1 MKKIFIILF
10 VIYFIKGYSQ
20 SNSLFHF
27 NSSDRDL
34 VQSVD
39 WAKNKALSF
48 SHDERDPVGFWYEAA
63 LPNREAFCVRDVS
76 HQSIGAEILGLRS
89 HNLNMVLKFTENISK
104 SRNYTT
110 YWEINR
116 YNKPAP
122 VDYNNDKD
130 FWYNLPANFDM
141 IYAIKRL
148 HNWTGNDQYIN
159 NPVIQN
165 FISLSLN
172 EYVKEWQ
179 IDYNHALTRNR
190 YMYVQPMNEFHEN
203 RFGNSRGI
211 PTYYERGNILSYL
224 GIDLTASYIAAI
236 KSQIE
241 ILKLQN
247 SDKSNIDKY
256 IKKLH
261 KELNFLNTFW
271 WDDAQN
277 AYKSIIYQD
286 KTHEFYSIGED
297 EAFHH
302 YLLYFDVL
310 EENKRIFD
318 IINWYQENQHKL
330 IIELKS
336 YLPVLFYQYGNS
348 ELANELLKEL
358 CSIKN
363 ARRNYPEISF
373 TVIEHITRGLMGI
386 DVNQNRIETI
396 SRLAQNQKWAS
407 VDGIP
412 VIGSVIGVKHKGKNK
427 TIFEN
432 LGDKKIVWK
441 VKFEGNY
448 NMIEVNNI
456 KISTFKENEYGK
468 HISYAIVSVEPNE
481 KITAIALK

>member
-1 MKKIFIILF
+1 MKKISILLFII
-10 VIYFIKGYSQ
+10 YFSKGYSQ

-27 NSSDRDL
+27 NSSDKDL
-34 VQSVD
+34 AQTVD
-39 WAKNKALSF
+39 WAKNRALSF
-48 SHDERDPVGFWYEAA
+48 SHDDKDPVGYWYEAA

-76 HQSIGAEILGLRS
+76 HQSIGAEILGLRF
-89 HNLNMVLKFTENISK
+89 HNLNMILKFCENISK
-104 SRNYTT
+104 SKNYAT

-122 VDYNNDKD
+122 VDYNDDKD
-130 FWYNLPANFDM
+130 FWYNLPANFDL

-148 HNWTGNDQYIN
+148 HNWTRNDQYIN
-159 NPVIQN
+159 NPVIKN

-179 IDYNHALTRNR
+179 IDSNHALSRNR
-190 YMYVQPMNEFHEN
+190 YMYVQPMNEFNKN

-211 PTYYERGNILSYL
+211 PTYYERGNKLSYL

-247 SDKSNIDKY
+247 SDKRNIDKY
-256 IKKLH
+256 VKQLDR
-261 KELNFLNTFW
+261 ELNFLNTFW
-271 WDDAQN
+271 WDDTQN

-336 YLPVLFYQYGNS
+336 YLPILFYQYGNS

-363 ARRNYPEISF
+363 TRRNYPEISF

-386 DVNQNRIETI
+386 DANQNRIETI
-396 SRLAQNQKWAS
+396 SRLAQNQNWAS
-407 VDGIP
+407 VRGIP
-412 VIGSVIGVKHKGKNK
+412 IRGSVIGVKHEGKNK

-432 LGDKKIVWK
+432 LGDKEIVWK
-441 VKFEGNY
+441 VKFEGDY
-448 NMIEVNNI
+448 NMIEVNKN
-456 KISTFKENEYGK
+456 KVSAFKENEYGK
-468 HISYAIVSVEPNE
+468 LISYAMVSVEPNK

>member
-1 MKKIFIILF
+1 MKKIFILLF
-10 VIYFIKGYSQ
+10 VIYFIKGYAQ

-48 SHDERDPVGFWYEAA
+48 SHDERDPVGYWYEAA

-116 YNKPAP
+116 YNEPAP

-130 FWYNLPANFDM
+130 FWYNLPANFDI

-148 HNWTGNDQYIN
+148 HNWTGNNQYIN

-179 IDYNHALTRNR
+179 IDSNHALTRNR
-190 YMYVQPMNEFHEN
+190 YMYVQPMNEFNEN

-211 PTYYERGNILSYL
+211 PTYYERGNKLSFL

-247 SDKSNIDKY
+247 SDESNIDKY
-256 IKKLH
+256 INQLNR
-261 KELNFLNTFW
+261 ELNFLNTFW
-271 WDDAQN
+271 WDDTQN

-286 KTHEFYSIGED
+286 KTHELYSIGKD

-310 EENKRIFD
+310 EDNKRIFD

-336 YLPVLFYQYGNS
+336 YLPVLFYQYGDS
-348 ELANELLKEL
+348 DLANELLKEL

-396 SRLAQNQKWAS
+396 SRLAKNQKWAS

-432 LGDKKIVWK
+432 LGDNEILWK
-441 VKFEGNY
+441 VKFEGDY
-448 NMIEVNNI
+448 NMIEINKNKVKTI
-456 KISTFKENEYGK
+456 KENEFGK
-468 HISYAIVSVEPNE
+468 SISYAIVSVKSNE
-481 KITAIALK
+481 KITATALK